1 MRKLLR
7 VTMMGILAAG
17 LGLSLAGCSDQA
29 TSEKKTV
36 ESGPGGK
43 SVVDTKTTIKQTG
56 DNPPAPKAP

>member
-17 LGLSLAGCSDQA
+17 LGINLAGCSDQA
-29 TSEKKTV
+29 TSEKQST

-43 SVVDTKTTIKQTG
+43 TTVTEKTTVKQSG